1 MLSEDE
7 ARQKISELLPTT
19 NLVRADFV
27 EVSAR
32 RLDGQPVGADE
43 LYPIQIEVQ
52 FGEIDAAI
60 VFRIMVSVDRPDLST
75 AVTMVLVYSVAAVAE
90 WMGDPMLLRVFGG
103 HVAVPTMIP
112 LARAKIREVTSDMAT
127 SPILLG
133 LHKPATLD
141 PLVEVGR

>member
-7 ARQKISELLPTT
+7 ARQKLSELLPTT
-19 NLVRADFV
+19 DLLRADFV

-32 RLDGQPVGADE
+32 RLDAQPVDAAE
-43 LYPIQIEVQ
+43 IHPIQIEVQ
-52 FGEIDAAI
+52 FGELEGAV
-60 VFRIMVSVDRPDLST
+60 VFRITVSIDRPDLST
-75 AVTMVLVYSVAAVAE
+75 AVTMILIYSVANVAE
-90 WMGDPMLLRVFGG
+90 WMSDPMLLRVFGG

-141 PLVEVGR
+141 PLAEVG